1 MEWQVT
7 PYTIPLAG
15 AAIIS
20 VTLSIVAFR
29 SRDQRT
35 ALPLTG
41 VLLGAA
47 IWCAAA
53 GLRVSSTA
61 EEAKILWRNVRF
73 LGTTLLV
80 PSIFLFA
87 AEFTN
92 REQWLTRP
100 RLGLLGGMAL
110 LINLV
115 VWTDPFHQLLR
126 SGTSMTTDLGYVAME
141 ITPGPLFWAEAV
153 YHYVLLV
160 VTTYWLANEFRR
172 ARRSNTG
179 VYQSQAGLVL
189 AATLVPWGA
198 NIVYLAGL
206 TELDITP
213 FGFVATGLLFAAGL
227 FRYRL
232 LDLVPIARGTVV
244 QNMDSGVLV
253 VDNEDQIVDLNP
265 QAERIIG
272 ASEMQLV
279 GRTVTTVFAEFPE
292 IIRKFADARD
302 THDQVG
308 IVRDGRKEHYD
319 VEVSPLSDSL
329 DREVGRVITFTDI
342 TDRVEREETLQAR
355 TEELE
360 RQNERLDEFA
370 SVVSHDLRNPL
381 NVATSRLELAR
392 ETGDGAHLE
401 AALSALDRIDT
412 LIDDVLTHARQ
423 CQSTGETAT
432 VPLSDLLEN
441 CRATAEL
448 GDATFALEGGLQCE
462 ADPEGVQ
469 QLLEN
474 LLRNAIDHGGDA
486 VAIRVGATKSG
497 DVFFVADEGS
507 GIPPTSASRSST
519 RATPRPRGKPA
530 SAWRSSRRS
539 PRPTAGRPTFGRA
552 RPAAPA
558 SRSAACNGRGRRR
571 DPTAVEVVLIPRARR
586 VSLAPRR
593 RRCHE
598 SVSVPASLAT
608 NSPRPSIGRSGICSF
623 SAGAAP
629 GWTAV
634 ATPSRKRV
642 RPRWT
647 VRASAR

>member
-381 NVATSRLELAR
+381 NVSKGQLMLAR
-392 ETGDGAHLE
+392 EEIDSDTATEQFDLIDE
-401 AALSALDRIDT
+401 SLDRMEAI
-412 LIDDVLTHARQ
+412 ISDVLEMARQ
-423 CQSTGETAT
+423 GRTVTDREEIDLDDLCMDAWANVDTEDATLDVVDTRTLGGDRQRLLRVFENLFRNSVEHGSTSNRTE
-432 VPLSDLLEN
+432 S
-441 CRATAEL
+441 
-448 GDATFALEGGLQCE
+448 GDA
-462 ADPEGVQ
+462 V
-469 QLLEN
+469 
-474 LLRNAIDHGGDA
+474 DHGGET
-486 VAIRVGATKSG
+486 VALTVGTTDDG
-497 DVFFVADEGS
+497 FYVEDDGP
-507 GIPPTSASRSST
+507 GIPEEKRETVFEKGYTTSQEGTGFGLALVKAAIEAHGWAITITDGSDGGARFEVDCT
-519 RATPRPRGKPA
+519 KDTPEFEESAVGSERRPETPPE
-530 SAWRSSRRS
+530 S
-539 PRPTAGRPTFGRA
+539 P
-552 RPAAPA
+552 
-558 SRSAACNGRGRRR
+558 S
-571 DPTAVEVVLIPRARR
+571 DD
-586 VSLAPRR
+586 
-593 RRCHE
+593 
-598 SVSVPASLAT
+598 
-608 NSPRPSIGRSGICSF
+608 
-623 SAGAAP
+623 
-629 GWTAV
+629 
-634 ATPSRKRV
+634 
-642 RPRWT
+642 
-647 VRASAR
+647 